1 MVLFLL
7 LLLLLLRYL
16 FLFVVESRTKMA
28 VPILLAP
35 SLVWLWL
42 TEAPWSLASLSSS
55 PPHAL
60 LSLQPPSQPWPLKA
74 CSAVGYESQQTPPT
88 EPEVPD
94 PTPQRF
100 L

>member
-7 LLLLLLRYL
+7 LLRRYL
-16 FLFVVESRTKMA
+16 FLSVVESRTKMA
-28 VPILLAP
+28 VPMLLAP
-35 SLVWLWL
+35 SLVWPWL
-42 TEAPWSLASLSSS
+42 TEAPGSLASLSSW

-60 LSLQPPSQPWPLKA
+60 LSLQPPSQPWLLRA
-74 CSAVGYESQQTPPT
+74 CSAVGCESQQTPPT